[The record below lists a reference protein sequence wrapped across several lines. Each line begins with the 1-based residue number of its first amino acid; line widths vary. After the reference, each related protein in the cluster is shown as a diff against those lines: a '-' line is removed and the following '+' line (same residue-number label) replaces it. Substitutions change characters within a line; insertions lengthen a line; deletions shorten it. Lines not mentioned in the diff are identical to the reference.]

1 MGGDKLRLFVGILGN
16 GASLLLYTAPILTF
30 SRVFK
35 KKSTEEF
42 SCFPYVMT
50 LFNCLIYT
58 WYGLPIVS
66 HLWENLPLVTI
77 NGVGILLESIFIF
90 IYFCY
95 ASTKEKIKVGV
106 IFVPVIVVF
115 GLTTAI
121 SAVVFDDHRHRKSFV
136 GSVGLVASVSMYGS
150 PLIVMKKVIETK
162 SVEYMPF
169 YLSFFS
175 FLASSL
181 WMAYGLLSHDLFLAS
196 PNMVGTPLGILQ
208 LILYFKYKNNK
219 EAPITTTMVMSKHD
233 DEKNKSTLE
242 LVADVDDDHG
252 DANVKNF
259 NNAC

>member
-1 MGGDKLRLFVGILGN
+1 MGDKLRLSIGILGN

-42 SCFPYVMT
+42 SCFPYLMT

-77 NGVGILLESIFIF
+77 NGLGILLQSIFIF
-90 IYFCY
+90 IYFFY
-95 ASTKEKIKVGV
+95 ASPKEKVKVGV
-106 IFVPVIVVF
+106 LFVPVIFVF
-115 GLTTAI
+115 GIVAAI
-121 SAVVFDDHRHRKSFV
+121 SAVLFDDNPHRKSFV

-150 PLIVMKKVIETK
+150 PLVVMKKVIETK

-181 WMAYGLLSHDLFLAS
+181 WLAYGLLSHDLFLAA
-196 PNMVGTPLGILQ
+196 PNMVGAPLGILQ
-208 LILYFKYKNNK
+208 LILYFKYNK
-219 EAPITTTMVMSKHD
+219 KKDKPITTIVMSKWD

-242 LVADVDDDHG
+242 LVVDVDHDG
-252 DANVKNF
+252 DASDKKF